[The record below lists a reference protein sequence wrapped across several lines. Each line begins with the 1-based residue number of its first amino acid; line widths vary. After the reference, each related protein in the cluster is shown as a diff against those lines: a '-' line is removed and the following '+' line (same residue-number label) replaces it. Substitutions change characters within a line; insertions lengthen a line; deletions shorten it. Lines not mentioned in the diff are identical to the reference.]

1 MLDLNRLNKE
11 KLEEIRTACAYLF
24 SMQLARNDGFI
35 RQLKVETIKNAFR
48 KQAKRYHPD
57 LHNNEP
63 EGMLKKSTERFI
75 RIRHSYDVLISH
87 ISKGRSYINEQRNP
101 IHQRRKNFEER
112 RQWFNEKKRIFRS
125 KCVGSKKIIAVGG
138 AKGGIGKSI
147 FSSNLGVFLSSM
159 GFKTVVVDL
168 DLGGANLHLYLGES
182 FLKWNV
188 NDYLSNKVGSLN
200 DVMFRTRYGPYLIG
214 GDSSH
219 FGSANI
225 DFSLKLKLLKALIQ
239 IEADYIILDLGGD
252 TSYNILDFFLTADYG
267 IVLTTCNP
275 ASYLDAYN
283 FIKVAL
289 FRKIKRI
296 FGPESTVKLPRNK
309 ILENIIHDFTFQQN
323 ESKIKKIPD
332 FLAAVENQT
341 PESLP
346 IVKRVLSTYKPQLIV
361 NKITKS
367 SITNEIV
374 NRIQEV
380 SHKSALIEVNHIG
393 NISFQEEIDNSSR
406 EMIPRLAQNPNGK
419 FAMEIETILVNLFKK

>member
-1 MLDLNRLNKE
+1 MFDLHSLNKE
-11 KLEEIRTACAYLF
+11 KLEEVRTACAYLF

-57 LHNNEP
+57 LHQNEP
-63 EGMLKKSTERFI
+63 EGMQKKKAELFI
-75 RIRHSYDVLISH
+75 KIRRSYDVLISH
-87 ISKGRSYINEQRNP
+87 IPKGTSYKNEPQNP
-101 IHQRRKNFEER
+101 FHQRRKNFEEKQR
-112 RQWFNEKKRIFRS
+112 WYNERKRAFRS
-125 KCVGSKKIIAVGG
+125 KCAGSKKIIAVGG

-159 GFKTVVVDL
+159 GFQTVVVDL

-188 NDYLSNKVGSLN
+188 NDYLSNKVMSLN
-200 DVMFRTRYGPYLIG
+200 EVMFRTRYGPYLIG
-214 GDSSH
+214 GDSSQ

-225 DFSLKLKLLKALIQ
+225 DFSLKLKLLKALKQ

-252 TSYNILDFFLTADYG
+252 TSYNILDFFLIADYG
-267 IVLTTCNP
+267 LVLTTCNP

-296 FGPESTVKLPRNK
+296 FGPESKIKSPRNK

-323 ESKIKKIPD
+323 ESKVKGIPE
-332 FLAAVENQT
+332 FLVEVENQT

-346 IVKRVLSTYKPQLIV
+346 IVKRVLSAYKPQLIV
-361 NKITKS
+361 NKTTKN
-367 SITNEIV
+367 SITTEIV

-380 SHKSALIEVNHIG
+380 SHKSALIDVNHIG

-406 EMIPRLAQNPNGK
+406 EMIPIMAQNPNGK
-419 FAMEIETILVNLFKK
+419 FALEIETILVNLFKT